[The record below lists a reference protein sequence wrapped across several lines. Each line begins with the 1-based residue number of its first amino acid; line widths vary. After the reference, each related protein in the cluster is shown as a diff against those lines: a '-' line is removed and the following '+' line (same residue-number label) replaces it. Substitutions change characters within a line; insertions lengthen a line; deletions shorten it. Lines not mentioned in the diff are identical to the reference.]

1 MPLLPLAGAVAALL
15 SGRRCMGRND
25 VYAVW
30 NAEEGS
36 LAICDAG
43 VTWDV
48 EGADPAGVP
57 LGTCGSDDMGLR

>member
-1 MPLLPLAGAVAALL
+1 ML